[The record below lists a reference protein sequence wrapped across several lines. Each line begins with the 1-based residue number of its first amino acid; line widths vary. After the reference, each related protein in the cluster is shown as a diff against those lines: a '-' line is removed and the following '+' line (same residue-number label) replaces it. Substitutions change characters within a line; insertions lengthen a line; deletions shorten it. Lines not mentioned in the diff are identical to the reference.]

1 MNVIRYT
8 FISLIIPD
16 KIAERPR
23 QTLCQPKRLVG
34 KHCIPSSKRRKKAVK
49 DDNLYEIEI
58 KEVDRERNLVRIH
71 YKGYSAKFDGP
82 YGSDDGYFPFIRQ
95 ENMLVM
101 SEDFLNDRADNL
113 KNKPYRE
120 IKRKLFSCKRDDPI
134 VPIEVDA
141 VEAHD
146 SEQTDQCCLCERTNR
161 SQICPRSGGRRKL
174 AMNRLRN
181 TCLRGVCNC
190 NRENISIVSSLLLKY
205 YTSNN
210 ASHSSSLF
218 ILDIS

>member
-95 ENMLVM
+95 ENTG
-101 SEDFLNDRADNL
+101 
-113 KNKPYRE
+113 
-120 IKRKLFSCKRDDPI
+120 KL
-134 VPIEVDA
+134 
-141 VEAHD
+141 
-146 SEQTDQCCLCERTNR
+146 
-161 SQICPRSGGRRKL
+161 
-174 AMNRLRN
+174 
-181 TCLRGVCNC
+181 
-190 NRENISIVSSLLLKY
+190 RENCFLVNGMIRSCLSKLTLLKP
-205 YTSNN
+205 TIRSKP
-210 ASHSSSLF
+210 
-218 ILDIS
+218 ISVVFVNVQTGHKSVRGAVVEESWR